1 MENKRESNI
10 ELLRIL
16 SMILIVVYHC
26 TLSIGFLKGNVFEQ
40 IILFTIGIWGVFGV
54 DCFFIISF
62 NFLYTSKFKTEKFI
76 NIIKQIL
83 FYSIPLVIM
92 AIINERMNSGKDILN
107 IINVI
112 FVSGLKQPF
121 WRDVYWFVTVYL
133 LMYLS
138 FPIMNSIIKKMNKK
152 ELKYI
157 VIFLTII
164 ILMYQMEE
172 TVIEYYFFCIYMY
185 MAFSY
190 VKTYRND
197 WIKQNCKIGFIIC
210 TAFII
215 CLKILSEC
223 NESNFIID
231 FITGKFGRHS
241 ILFFI
246 DSIFVF
252 YIFKSISINKSMVI
266 NKIASTTFG
275 IYLFHENQ
283 LFSVRS
289 YMYNWIVKYNNN
301 YFLIF
306 YFLEIFLIFVLGV
319 IIDLIRQ
326 WIFKK
331 IDSKK
336 NKIVYNNKYKKIDN
350 YINQLYD

>member
-1 MENKRESNI
+1 
-10 ELLRIL
+10 
-16 SMILIVVYHC
+16 MILIVAFHC
-26 TLSIGFLKGNVFEQ
+26 TINIDILKGNVFEQ
-40 IILFTIGIWGVFGV
+40 IVLFVTGIWGVFGV

-62 NFLYTSKFKTEKFI
+62 NFLYTSKFKMKKFI

-83 FYSIPLVIM
+83 FYTIPL
-92 AIINERMNSGKDILN
+92 L
-107 IINVI
+107 
-112 FVSGLKQPF
+112 
-121 WRDVYWFVTVYL
+121 
-133 LMYLS
+133 
-138 FPIMNSIIKKMNKK
+138 
-152 ELKYI
+152 
-157 VIFLTII
+157 
-164 ILMYQMEE
+164 
-172 TVIEYYFFCIYMY
+172 
-185 MAFSY
+185 
-190 VKTYRND
+190 
-197 WIKQNCKIGFIIC
+197 IC